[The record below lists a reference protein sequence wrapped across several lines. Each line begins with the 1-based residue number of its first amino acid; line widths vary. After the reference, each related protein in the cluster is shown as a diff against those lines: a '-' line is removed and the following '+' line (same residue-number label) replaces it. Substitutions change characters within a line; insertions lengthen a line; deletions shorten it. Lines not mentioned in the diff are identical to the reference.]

1 MAVEWIEEKRTKLV
15 EIYGKCIDAKE
26 PVIKAF
32 SVYLLR
38 ILNGLAQMECSK
50 LYGYENQILGEAMK
64 LFCEHYA
71 EQVRN
76 VLFLDLELSL
86 EQRKRIVEDIED
98 AISRISTV
106 YKNVIDSTS
115 NSDRQMITSQAVET
129 SIYDISP
136 QLFATYSTILDTL
149 VRLFGKEGV
158 YAFLLHP
165 SLKSYVEAT
174 SLFNRREKE
183 GKVVL
188 IYIPETEIE
197 KIRQI
202 PMYLLHEA
210 FHVLTRDERDRKK
223 RACNMELHMVNAI
236 SQSVFRDV
244 NFDFVSP
251 KDAEEIK
258 NKLMER
264 WFDTGKRIRELESID
279 ESKRKFYS
287 KNIIKEI
294 CDNWRIWLS
303 EIFVTLGNDLCQVL
317 AEIEYKQGTDPYEKL
332 PFIEWNLQSNIVEI
346 LAHNRVKEYAHL
358 YMTVYREAYADV
370 ACILMTGISPD
381 VYEQAFR
388 DSEIIDKDKGTKDII
403 RALRVHTV
411 SKAVVACKDI
421 NHFKEWEDYSKNND
435 YAKRNSDKEKAA
447 ECTEKAI
454 GTTEKR
460 IQNDHIQI
468 LEDDLTSFEEI
479 IGKGS
484 QKLWEKI
491 GREKSSFEKFRKIM
505 GGMNL
510 WDILNGKVNEDLQK
524 LEA

>member
-1 MAVEWIEEKRTKLV
+1 MAVEWIEEKRVELV
-15 EIYGKCIDAKE
+15 NIYQECIDAKE
-26 PVIKAF
+26 PVLKAF

-50 LYGYENQILGEAMK
+50 LYGYEDQILGEAMK

-71 EQVRN
+71 EQVRS
-76 VLFLDLELSL
+76 VLPPVPEPFL

-136 QLFATYSTILDTL
+136 QLFATYSTILETL

-165 SLKSYVEAT
+165 SLRSYVEAT

-223 RACNMELHMVNAI
+223 RACYMELHMVNAI
-236 SQSVFRDV
+236 SQSVFRNV

-264 WFDTGKRIRELESID
+264 WFDTRKRIRELECMD
-279 ESKRKFYS
+279 ESKRQFYS

-294 CDNWRIWLS
+294 CDNWREWLS

-317 AEIEYKQGTDPYEKL
+317 TEIEYEQGTDPYEKL

-346 LAHNRVKEYAHL
+346 LAHNRVKEYAHI

-370 ACILMTGISPD
+370 ASILMTGISPD

-388 DSEIIDKDKGTKDII
+388 DSEIMDKDNAEAKDII

-411 SKAVVACKDI
+411 SRAVAACKDI
-421 NHFKEWEDYSKNND
+421 NFFEKWEEYSKNND
-435 YAKRNSDKEKAA
+435 YAKCNSNK
-447 ECTEKAI
+447 EKAI
-454 GTTEKR
+454 GTTEKGIR
-460 IQNDHIQI
+460 NSHFKI
-468 LEDDLTSFEEI
+468 LKDDLASFEDI

-491 GREKSSFEKFRKIM
+491 GREKNSFEKFRKIM
-505 GGMNL
+505 GDMNL
-510 WDILNGKVNEDLQK
+510 RDILNGKVNEDLQK
-524 LEA
+524 LET